1 LAVLVAEIIGDL
13 LVEDASHEL
22 LKRVVKIKNPNGF
35 HMRPKAAFVE
45 AASRFASEVKLTW
58 EGQVFNGKSMFEL
71 MLVAAGEDS
80 EVTLEVFGSD
90 SHLALHELEKVLAEE
105 DVSILD

>member
-1 LAVLVAEIIGDL
+1 M
-13 LVEDASHEL
+13 EDPSPKI

-45 AASRFASEVKLTW
+45 AALRFASDVKLIW

-71 MLVAAGEDS
+71 MLVAAAEDS

-90 SHLALHELEKVLAEE
+90 SLLALQELEKVLAEE
-105 DVSILD
+105 DASIPS

>member
-1 LAVLVAEIIGDL
+1 
-13 LVEDASHEL
+13 VEDPSPKI

-45 AASRFASEVKLTW
+45 AAMRFASDVKLIW
-58 EGQVFNGKSMFEL
+58 EGQAFNGKSMFEL
-71 MLVAAGEDS
+71 MLVAAAEDS

-90 SHLALHELEKVLAEE
+90 SLLALQELEKVLAEE
-105 DVSILD
+105 DASIPS

>member
-1 LAVLVAEIIGDL
+1 MKFIGDV
-13 LVEDASHEL
+13 LVEDQSIKI

-45 AASRFASEVKLTW
+45 AASRFASDVKLIW

-71 MLVAAGEDS
+71 MLVAAAEDS

-90 SHLALHELEKVLAEE
+90 SLLALQELEKVLAEE
-105 DVSILD
+105 DASIPS

>member
-1 LAVLVAEIIGDL
+1 M
-13 LVEDASHEL
+13 EDPSPKI

-45 AASRFASEVKLTW
+45 AAMRFASDIKLIW
-58 EGQVFNGKSMFEL
+58 EGQAFNGKSMFEL
-71 MLVAAGEDS
+71 MLVAAAEDS

-90 SHLALHELEKVLAEE
+90 SLLALQELEKVLAEE
-105 DVSILD
+105 DASIPS

>member
-1 LAVLVAEIIGDL
+1 M
-13 LVEDASHEL
+13 EDPSPKI

-45 AASRFASEVKLTW
+45 AAMRFASDVKLIW
-58 EGQVFNGKSMFEL
+58 EGQAFNGKSMFEL
-71 MLVAAGEDS
+71 MLVAAAEDS

-90 SHLALHELEKVLAEE
+90 SLLALQEFEKVLAEE
-105 DVSILD
+105 DASIPS

>member
-1 LAVLVAEIIGDL
+1 M
-13 LVEDASHEL
+13 EDQSPKI

-45 AASRFASEVKLTW
+45 AAMRFASDVKLIW
-58 EGQVFNGKSMFEL
+58 EGQAFNGKSMFEL
-71 MLVAAGEDS
+71 MLVAAAEDS

-90 SHLALHELEKVLAEE
+90 SLLALQELEKVLAEE
-105 DVSILD
+105 DASIPS

>member
-1 LAVLVAEIIGDL
+1 M
-13 LVEDASHEL
+13 EDQSIKI

-45 AASRFASEVKLTW
+45 AASRFASDVKLIW

-71 MLVAAGEDS
+71 MLVAAAEDS

-90 SHLALHELEKVLAEE
+90 SLLALQELEKVLAEE
-105 DVSILD
+105 DASIPS

>member
-1 LAVLVAEIIGDL
+1 M
-13 LVEDASHEL
+13 EDPSPKI

-45 AASRFASEVKLTW
+45 VAMRFASDVKLIW
-58 EGQVFNGKSMFEL
+58 EGQAFNGKSMFEL
-71 MLVAAGEDS
+71 MLVAAAEDS

-90 SHLALHELEKVLAEE
+90 SLLALQELEKVLAEE
-105 DVSILD
+105 DASIPS

>member
-1 LAVLVAEIIGDL
+1 MEHPSPKI
-13 LVEDASHEL
+13 

-45 AASRFASEVKLTW
+45 AAMRFASDVKLIW
-58 EGQVFNGKSMFEL
+58 EGQAFNGKSMFEL
-71 MLVAAGEDS
+71 MLVAAAEDS

-90 SHLALHELEKVLAEE
+90 SLLALQELEKVLAEE
-105 DVSILD
+105 DASIPS

>member
-1 LAVLVAEIIGDL
+1 MEEVRP
-13 LVEDASHEL
+13 EL
-22 LKRVVKIKNPNGF
+22 LKSVVKIKNPNGF

-45 AASRFASEVKLTW
+45 AASRFSSEVKLIW

-71 MLVAAGEDS
+71 MLVAAAEDS

-90 SHLALHELEKVLAEE
+90 SQLALQELEKVLAEE
-105 DVSILD
+105 DASISN

>member
-1 LAVLVAEIIGDL
+1 M
-13 LVEDASHEL
+13 EDQSINI

-45 AASRFASEVKLTW
+45 AASRFASDVKLIW

-71 MLVAAGEDS
+71 MLVAAAEDS

-90 SHLALHELEKVLAEE
+90 SLLALQELEKVLAEE
-105 DVSILD
+105 DASIPS

>member
-1 LAVLVAEIIGDL
+1 
-13 LVEDASHEL
+13 VEHPSPKI

-45 AASRFASEVKLTW
+45 AAMRFASDVKLIW
-58 EGQVFNGKSMFEL
+58 EGQAFNGKSMFEL
-71 MLVAAGEDS
+71 MLVAAAEDS

-90 SHLALHELEKVLAEE
+90 SLLALQELEKVLAEE
-105 DVSILD
+105 DASIPS

>member
-1 LAVLVAEIIGDL
+1 MKVIGDI
-13 LVEDASHEL
+13 LVEDASPEH

-45 AASRFASEVKLTW
+45 AASRFVSEVKLIW

-71 MLVAAGEDS
+71 MLVAAAEDS

-90 SHLALHELEKVLAEE
+90 SHLALQELEKVLAEE
-105 DVSILD
+105 DATISN

>member
-1 LAVLVAEIIGDL
+1 M
-13 LVEDASHEL
+13 EDPSPKI

-45 AASRFASEVKLTW
+45 AASRFVSEVKLIW

-90 SHLALHELEKVLAEE
+90 SHLALQELEKVLSEE
-105 DVSILD
+105 DISILD

>member
-1 LAVLVAEIIGDL
+1 L
-13 LVEDASHEL
+13 EDPSPKI

-45 AASRFASEVKLTW
+45 AAMRFASDVKLIW
-58 EGQVFNGKSMFEL
+58 EGQAFNGKSMFEL
-71 MLVAAGEDS
+71 MLVAAAEDS

-90 SHLALHELEKVLAEE
+90 SLLALQELEKVLAEE
-105 DVSILD
+105 DASIPS

>member
-1 LAVLVAEIIGDL
+1 M
-13 LVEDASHEL
+13 EDPSPKI

-45 AASRFASEVKLTW
+45 AAMRFASDVKLIW
-58 EGQVFNGKSMFEL
+58 EGQAFNGKSMFEL
-71 MLVAAGEDS
+71 MLVAAAEDS

-90 SHLALHELEKVLAEE
+90 YLLALQELEKVLAEE
-105 DVSILD
+105 DASIPS

>member
-1 LAVLVAEIIGDL
+1 VQDPSPKI
-13 LVEDASHEL
+13 

-45 AASRFASEVKLTW
+45 AAMRFASDVKLIW
-58 EGQVFNGKSMFEL
+58 EGQAFNGKSMFEL
-71 MLVAAGEDS
+71 MLVAAAEDS

-90 SHLALHELEKVLAEE
+90 SLLALQELEKVLAEE
-105 DVSILD
+105 DASIPS

>member
-1 LAVLVAEIIGDL
+1 M
-13 LVEDASHEL
+13 EDPSPKI

-45 AASRFASEVKLTW
+45 AAMRFASDVKLIW
-58 EGQVFNGKSMFEL
+58 EGQAFNGKSMFEL
-71 MLVAAGEDS
+71 MLVAAAEDS

-90 SHLALHELEKVLAEE
+90 SLLALQELVKVLAEE
-105 DVSILD
+105 DASIPS

>member
-1 LAVLVAEIIGDL
+1 M
-13 LVEDASHEL
+13 EDPSPKI

-45 AASRFASEVKLTW
+45 AAMRFASDVKLIW
-58 EGQVFNGKSMFEL
+58 EGQAFNGKSMFEL
-71 MLVAAGEDS
+71 MLVAAAEDS

-90 SHLALHELEKVLAEE
+90 SLLALQELEKVLAEE
-105 DVSILD
+105 DASIPS